1 MEDNVAV
8 VFWVVLFVAVP
19 VIALVLARRMRM
31 TRHAEHAAKHP
42 EHVPAHPPHGHAPHG
57 HGHSHPPKG

>member
-19 VIALVLARRMRM
+19 VAALVLARRMRM
-31 TRHAEHAAKHP
+31 TRHSKHADKHLTP
-42 EHVPAHPPHGHAPHG
+42 VHVPAHPPHGHPP
-57 HGHSHPPKG
+57 HSHPPNR